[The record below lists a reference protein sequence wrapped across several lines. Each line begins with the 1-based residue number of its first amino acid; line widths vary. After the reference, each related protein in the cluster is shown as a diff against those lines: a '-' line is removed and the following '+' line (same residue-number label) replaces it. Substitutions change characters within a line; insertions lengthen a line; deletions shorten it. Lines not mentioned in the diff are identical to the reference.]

1 MAKDRTQQNRPLEI
15 ARSVGQL
22 KQTFDGLPGLGCVE
36 GVTGKNFTG
45 QTKQHGVGSHFGTG
59 QSGYFGATLGN
70 VGLEVGKDGDAE

>member
-22 KQTFDGLPGLGCVE
+22 KQTFDGLPGLGGVE

-59 QSGYFGATLGN
+59 QSGYVGATL
-70 VGLEVGKDGDAE
+70 

>member
-45 QTKQHGVGSHFGTG
+45 QTKQHGVGSHFGQRG
-59 QSGYFGATLGN
+59 RMLGTLVPAVRGSY
-70 VGLEVGKDGDAE
+70 E